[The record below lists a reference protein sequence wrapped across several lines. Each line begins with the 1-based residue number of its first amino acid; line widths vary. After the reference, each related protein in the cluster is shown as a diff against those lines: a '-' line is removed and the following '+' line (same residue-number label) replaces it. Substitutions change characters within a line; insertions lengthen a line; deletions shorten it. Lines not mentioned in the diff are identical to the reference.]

1 MAIAA
6 KQSSTETERATS
18 SPASTRASER
28 GAGRAL
34 QPPRYGIGLIDLIDA
49 APVQRSGDGV
59 DEEPEHVRALARAGV
74 AGAGQPLPHLARIQ
88 QSFGRH
94 DVSGIVAHTDAPARQ
109 AARSIGAHAYA
120 SGKHVAFASAPSLRL
135 AAHEAAHV
143 VQQRGRVQLAGGVG
157 RAGDVYE
164 CHADRVAE
172 QVVRGESA
180 ESTLAALAGPSVP
193 GPAFAGGGEGGLVQR
208 STAIDVMGAAAGN
221 FAWSY
226 MKQLIVE
233 HAIPA
238 SLAKLLETAC
248 LSLID
253 YGVRITGLDAY
264 VAAMNPYVAVLRRI
278 KAVITTI
285 PAPIRTLLTYGI
297 GWCIRKFSD
306 AYMFGAITE
315 AHINVL
321 LIEGAE
327 AVTILGNIIDFL
339 DGLATNPTGTIYT
352 AVWGV
357 VRAAGLTT
365 ASSFS
370 TLLSGSAT
378 KVATPSPA
386 PQDESASP
394 STPKPKPK
402 PKPMVDA
409 KLGWFWLDA
418 EQPEIARWTD
428 ESVERGGLQ
437 LDARFGVKVLGNVIG
452 TQDVA
457 RLRVPYA
464 GDWQAI
470 IPSLS
475 LVSEPITIGKLF
487 GVRSITLQKVR
498 LDHNGVKFVHVVI
511 AGLDFGDGLLSSDE
525 LALTYRAESASD
537 RLHVRGAAKLSAFDH
552 ALVGRF
558 NLQMDA
564 EGNFVGGEVT
574 VEVPETFTLVKDRLT
589 LANPRVWAKWGED
602 GTTDIGIGGD
612 LELELIDSLEFAS
625 TGTVIRWVSGK
636 GLIGEVDKVW
646 LNIPIHKGGVLRFE
660 LTKGKIDEDGFH
672 AGKVALIYAYGEQD
686 VAKNPD
692 TSKPS
697 GTSLPDSG
705 SKLSKEQIGGLIPG
719 FDMDWIKTAGL
730 EMLVVNLSATDVD
743 ISSAGLDVAQL
754 NKEITK
760 FKAHLFGLGAEFD
773 AVARTGKI
781 SGELNKKID
790 IPAIVAKV
798 MVVPGV
804 HANFGLRTDIGFG
817 AALAAT
823 AQRLD
828 AAPSKP
834 EIHPWKLGGKAT
846 LKANA
851 GVQLEAGVGVGIPY
865 LFEVSGNLFARAE
878 ADASVSADVTG
889 TVLWDAAAHSLS
901 LPTTVEDKPS
911 ATLSLDLAMKAA
923 IGAQVRAQLFYF
935 FDKELWS
942 YRFVEWDLGKWSL
955 AAKLV
960 ATEEGGYDVV
970 ITKSGFA
977 GDEGVPTTKPI
988 VEKARVTATAVIE
1001 EHIKDK
1007 KQIKDVHQ
1015 MWRLVHDI
1023 QDPGFQMDH
1032 TSKSG
1037 YFDML
1042 EAINGTGLD
1051 LDAIANQ
1058 VLGYVRQRSE
1068 GDSLLMSLPEWLAYS
1083 TTGKTFSEATT
1094 ERKSIKPIDEAIAKY
1109 HETLDNVAG
1118 RKILDDLIDTLIPTY
1133 LDTWFGGR
1141 KEMAEKLLTDAKR
1154 ERARIS

>member
-18 SPASTRASER
+18 SPGSARASDR

-34 QPPRYGIGLIDLIDA
+34 QPPRYGIGLIDRIDRIDA

-88 QSFGRH
+88 QSFGRY

-120 SGKHVAFASAPSLRL
+120 SGKHVAFASSPSLRL

-164 CHADRVAE
+164 QHADRVAE

-180 ESTLAALAGPSVP
+180 EATLATLAGPSVLGP
-193 GPAFAGGGEGGLVQR
+193 GFAGGGEGGLVQR

-226 MKQLIVE
+226 MKQLIAQHAVE
-233 HAIPA
+233 A

-248 LSLID
+248 LGLID
-253 YGVRITGLDAY
+253 YGVRITGIDGY
-264 VAAMNPYVAVLRRI
+264 FAAMNPYLEVLHAI
-278 KAVITTI
+278 KTAIEMI

-315 AHINVL
+315 AHINGL
-321 LIEGAE
+321 LIEGVE
-327 AVTILGNIIDFL
+327 AVVTIGKIIDFL
-339 DGLATNPTGTIYT
+339 HDLGTHPTRTIYNGIW
-352 AVWGV
+352 AVV
-357 VRAAGLTT
+357 QAAGLTT
-365 ASSFS
+365 ASSFG
-370 TLLSGSAT
+370 TLLSG
-378 KVATPSPA
+378 ATPT

-394 STPKPKPK
+394 SAPKPK

-428 ESVERGGLQ
+428 DSVERGGLQ
-437 LDARFGVKVLGNVIG
+437 LEARFGVKVLGNVIG
-452 TQDVA
+452 TQEPM
-457 RLRVPYA
+457 RLRVPYG
-464 GDWQAI
+464 GDWRLNLL
-470 IPSLS
+470 SLS

-511 AGLDFGDGLLSSDE
+511 AGLDFGDGLLTSDE
-525 LALTYRAESASD
+525 LALTYQAESASD
-537 RLHVRGAAKLSAFDH
+537 RLHIRGAAKLSAFEH

-558 NLQMDA
+558 DLQMDA

-574 VEVPETFTLVKDRLT
+574 VSVPETFDLVKDRLK
-589 LANPRVWAKWGED
+589 LANPRVWAKWGKD

-612 LELELIDSLEFAS
+612 LELELIDTLEFAS

-672 AGKVALIYAYGEQD
+672 AGKVALIYAYGEKD

-705 SKLSKEQIGGLIPG
+705 STLNKEQIGGLIPG

-743 ISSAGLDVAQL
+743 ISRAGLDVAQL

-773 AVARTGKI
+773 AAARTGKI
-781 SGELNKKID
+781 NGEINKKID

-804 HANFGLRTDIGFG
+804 HANFGLRTDIKFG

-846 LKANA
+846 LTANA

-878 ADASVSADVTG
+878 AGTNVSADVTG
-889 TVLWDAAAHSLS
+889 TVLWDDAAHSLS

-911 ATLSLDLAMKAA
+911 ATLAIDLGMKAA

-977 GDEGVPTTKPI
+977 GDAGVPTTEPI

-1007 KQIKDVHQ
+1007 KKIKDVHQ

-1023 QDPGFQMDH
+1023 QDPGFQLDH
-1032 TSKSG
+1032 VSKSG
-1037 YFDML
+1037 YFAML
-1042 EAINGTGLD
+1042 EAINDTNLN

-1068 GDSLLMSLPEWLAYS
+1068 DDSLLMSLPEWLAYS

-1094 ERKSIKPIDEAIAKY
+1094 ERKAIKPIDKAIAEY
-1109 HETLDNVAG
+1109 HEARDNETG
-1118 RKILDDLIDTLIPTY
+1118 RKILDHLIDTLIPDY

-1141 KEMAEKLLTDAKR
+1141 KDMAEKLLTDAKR